1 MGRVEDRKRRPRS
14 ANEERRVWVCLTD
27 NQETLEYEGPGG
39 WSQSSSSLRPSFV
52 SGHYSRR
59 MEAASPERSSDPREG
74 HNQAKAVL
82 RARPPPPLLLPIATP
97 SHPPSRC
104 NVFCRRVDDP
114 EPHRS
119 ATRNTTGDDLF
130 AECVDR
136 HAIIPTI
143 HLRPGDGRQK
153 TCSTTLEPRFFSRR
167 RVDLKRLARIV
178 YGFLSRKNVEWW
190 FERCLFIYIYIIFRS
205 IREWRLRYRETIFG
219 RSW

>member
-1 MGRVEDRKRRPRS
+1 MDGRNHRRRCGRHSCRGIILGGWKRHRQKEAATHAKAIIKRR
-14 ANEERRVWVCLTD
+14 L
-27 NQETLEYEGPGG
+27 
-39 WSQSSSSLRPSFV
+39 SLGLVP
-52 SGHYSRR
+52 
-59 MEAASPERSSDPREG
+59 
-74 HNQAKAVL
+74 L
-82 RARPPPPLLLPIATP
+82 PPLLLPIATP

-178 YGFLSRKNVEWW
+178 YGFLSRKNVE
-190 FERCLFIYIYIIFRS
+190 
-205 IREWRLRYRETIFG
+205 
-219 RSW
+219 